1 MSSKTDSPTKA
12 KGLVE
17 FSSSSSRALAVTDRI
32 HTEGGALVHDQCRS
46 EIDFMVQY
54 QGFWFAVHTDQKEN
68 GVTMRVHGII
78 GHLPYS
84 YQSSFLRT
92 NIFAVV
98 HAASREIKGKI
109 RVDDQQR
116 ILLIDEVFFKGQL
129 TPKLI
134 VSETAKVLL
143 RLKPYLELVK
153 ALQPLTSTP
162 FMAPDIESVASQEEM
177 TKAPTPVPA
186 PAVMPEPVS
195 ETEPAPTPQPV
206 AHPVKAKAKIKI
218 ASAKPKI
225 KMSLKPKLKM
235 NLKPKK

>member
-1 MSSKTDSPTKA
+1 MPSKTDSPTKA

-17 FSSSSSRALAVTDRI
+17 FSSNSSRALAVTDRI
-32 HTEGGALVHDQCRS
+32 HTDGGALVHDQCRS

-68 GVTMRVHGII
+68 RVTMRVHGII

-116 ILLIDEVFFKGQL
+116 ILLIDDVTFKGQL

-143 RLKPYLELVK
+143 RLKPYLELVR

-162 FMAPDIESVASQEEM
+162 FMAPEIESVASQEE
-177 TKAPTPVPA
+177 TTAASVSTPPIT
-186 PAVMPEPVS
+186 PEP
-195 ETEPAPTPQPV
+195 EPEPTPQPV
-206 AHPVKAKAKIKI
+206 EHRVKAKAKIKI
-218 ASAKPKI
+218 TSAKPKM
-225 KMSLKPKLKM
+225 KMSLKPKK
-235 NLKPKK
+235 

>member
-1 MSSKTDSPTKA
+1 MHSKTDSPTKA

-17 FSSSSSRALAVTDRI
+17 FTSNTSRALSVTDRI
-32 HTEGGALVHDQCRS
+32 QTDGGALVHDQCRS
-46 EIDFMVQY
+46 KINFMVQY

-143 RLKPYLELVK
+143 RLKPYLELVR
-153 ALQPLTSTP
+153 ALQPLTTTP
-162 FMAPDIESVASQEEM
+162 FMAPDIESVASQEDS
-177 TKAPTPVPA
+177 TVA
-186 PAVMPEPVS
+186 
-195 ETEPAPTPQPV
+195 PAPTPPPAPEPQAVVKPASKPV
-206 AHPVKAKAKIKI
+206 AQSVKAKAKIKI

-225 KMSLKPKLKM
+225 KMSLKPKSK
-235 NLKPKK
+235 